1 MDWKPTALRTNRNQV
16 QGRRAKWVAKEVLDY
31 RRSSGLCLRCG
42 NTGHRVANCVLL
54 PPEKPKAHQ
63 ASISAVR
70 AAAEDLGNLGDLG
83 DTNAAQQ
90 EDIDSG
96 KD

>member
-1 MDWKPTALRTNRNQV
+1 MDWEPTALRTNRNQV
-16 QGRRAKWVAKEVLDY
+16 QGRRAKWVAKDVLDY

-42 NTGHRVANCVLL
+42 NTGHRIANCILL
-54 PPEKPKAHQ
+54 PLEKPRTHQ
-63 ASISAVR
+63 AKFSAAY
-70 AAAEDLGNLGDLG
+70 AAAEDLGILE

-90 EDIDSG
+90 GDIDSG